1 MKDVRRRRV
10 LIVTSSYAP
19 AMIADMHRARQLAWE
34 LPGLGWD
41 VEILSPDSSYQ
52 RESCLDAD
60 SAAFFAPTIPVH
72 SAPAALPRLF
82 KAVGLGSIGWRV
94 LWPMRRLGACLLGTG
109 RFDLVYFS
117 TTQFPLFLLGRG
129 WKRDRGAPYVLDFHD
144 PCYRSDRAPPVW
156 AKRSLKH
163 EASRRLAGFI
173 ESLSVLGASGLIA
186 VSSTYI
192 ETLQRRYAARR
203 ASCLRPERNETIPF
217 GVLPRDLEEA
227 QRSMPRVGGVAGD
240 SVRLVYVGAGGPI
253 MKRSFALICRTLA
266 DLREVRSP
274 ALEGLRIELYGT
286 TMGWQAG
293 EEKHL
298 AEVAGGFGVA
308 DLIYEDPR
316 RVSYR
321 RSLELLLE
329 SDGALI
335 LGVDDAGYMP
345 SKLFTYAYSGKPL
358 LASVRRRSPSF
369 AAMRGI
375 QPLGGTLW
383 FDSDDEM
390 PRSESAEV
398 LLQIVEAA
406 RNRQCADR
414 RHQLEPYV
422 AATMAR
428 RHADLFERCLSGAGG
443 ESGSASFS

>member
-1 MKDVRRRRV
+1 
-10 LIVTSSYAP
+10 
-19 AMIADMHRARQLAWE
+19 MIADMHRARQLAWE

-94 LWPMRRLGACLLGTG
+94 LWSMRRLGARLLGTG

-144 PCYRSDRAPPVW
+144 PCYRSDHAPPVW

-163 EASRRLAGFI
+163 EASRRLGGFI
-173 ESLSVLGASGLIA
+173 ESRSVSEASGLVA
-186 VSSTYI
+186 VSSRYI
-192 ETLQRRYAARR
+192 ETLHRRYGARR
-203 ASCLRPERNETIPF
+203 PPWLSPARNETIPF
-217 GVLPRDLEEA
+217 GVLPQDLEEA
-227 QRSMPRVGGVAGD
+227 RRSSPRVDSAPGD
-240 SVRLVYVGAGGPI
+240 SVRFVYVGAGGPI
-253 MKRSFALICRTLA
+253 MERSFALICRTLA
-266 DLREVRSP
+266 DLREARR
-274 ALEGLRIELYGT
+274 LELRGLRVELYGT
-286 TMGWQAG
+286 TMGWQEG
-293 EEKHL
+293 ERRHL
-298 AEVAGGFGVA
+298 SEIAEGFGVG
-308 DLIYEDPR
+308 DLVHEDPR

-329 SDGALI
+329 SDGALM
-335 LGVDDAGYMP
+335 LGVDDLGYMP
-345 SKLFTYAYSGKPL
+345 SKLYTYAYSGKPL
-358 LASVRRRSPSF
+358 LASAHRGSPF
-369 AAMRGI
+369 FDAMRYI

-383 FDSDDEM
+383 FDSGDEM
-390 PRSESAEV
+390 PRAASAEV
-398 LLQIVEAA
+398 LLRALESA

-414 RHQLEPYV
+414 RNAVEPYL
-422 AATMAR
+422 AATMAG
-428 RHADLFERCLSGAGG
+428 RHVSLFESCLSGVGSK
-443 ESGSASFS
+443 SGSATVG